1 MADES
6 DVETTLAT
14 LITAQIYPQGTN
26 APSAL
31 GPLVRIYR
39 GWPNP
44 TALNA
49 DLAAG
54 IINISLSANPAHHRN
69 TTRYIDPPTA
79 MVHLPFR
86 FEVGILGP
94 DETTLCIDGVPLPA
108 AIRIDRRYDDGNP
121 LTGDVR
127 SILQVSGEDGDGV
140 PRMRLCRKIWR

>member
-14 LITAQIYPQGTN
+14 LVTAQIYPQGTN

-54 IINISLSANPAHHRN
+54 KRGQAGESRGRHGAPL
-69 TTRYIDPPTA
+69 
-79 MVHLPFR
+79 
-86 FEVGILGP
+86 VGR
-94 DETTLCIDGVPLPA
+94 CA
-108 AIRIDRRYDDGNP
+108 AGIRRG
-121 LTGDVR
+121 
-127 SILQVSGEDGDGV
+127 
-140 PRMRLCRKIWR
+140 